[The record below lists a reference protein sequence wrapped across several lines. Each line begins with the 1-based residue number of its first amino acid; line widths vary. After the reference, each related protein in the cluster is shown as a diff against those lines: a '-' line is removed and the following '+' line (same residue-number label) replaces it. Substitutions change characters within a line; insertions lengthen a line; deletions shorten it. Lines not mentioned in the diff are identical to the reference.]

1 MVQFH
6 ALALLRGIKRHDRL
20 AVSKVVSTLMKSGMR
35 SPLGLCLLMR
45 YALSLH
51 AADAAIIPTPVRQ
64 ALLALALWLWLCGGG
79 LSVAVGRWRRL
90 E

>member
-64 ALLALALWLWLCGGG
+64 APWLRLYDSSWWA
-79 LSVAVGRWRRL
+79 VAAVMI
-90 E
+90 